1 MPRVR
6 DECRRDIAY
15 GTIARMKRWA
25 WLVLVV
31 AIACKKDK
39 AQEPPPAPGSASAVV
54 AADAAPAMT
63 APDPTGDPAFAA
75 YNAKDYAKCA
85 ELYAKQTTPDALYN
99 GACCAALAGNK
110 DDAFARL
117 DKVVAAGFRDVAHLA
132 QDTDLDSLHGDPRW
146 PKVVDAVKA
155 NVTKYEASIKEP
167 ALRKELLALREEDQ
181 AARSAMIKTE
191 MKDEAAKKRVEA
203 IDTKSTARMKEII
216 AKHGWPGKS
225 LVGEDGANT
234 AWLLVQHA
242 DKDVAFQKQCLA
254 LLEKAYKAGE
264 AKERDYAYLF
274 DRVAVAEGKPQRYGT
289 QFKDGKPQP
298 IEDEANVDA
307 RRKAIGLN
315 TMAEYK
321 QDMERMYGKKGG
333 AGSGS
338 GSAP

>member
-1 MPRVR
+1 MPTP
-6 DECRRDIAY
+6 A
-15 GTIARMKRWA
+15 
-25 WLVLVV
+25 V
-31 AIACKKDK
+31 ASGS
-39 AQEPPPAPGSASAVV
+39 APGSGS
-54 AADAAPAMT
+54 APAMT
-63 APDPTGDPAFAA
+63 PGDPMGDPAFAA
-75 YNAKDYAKCA
+75 YNAKDWAKCA

-99 GACCAALAGNK
+99 GACCAALDGKK

-117 DKVVAAGFRDVAHLA
+117 DKVVAAGFRDLAHIEK
-132 QDTDLDSLHGDPRW
+132 DTDLDSLHDDPRW
-146 PKVVDAVKA
+146 AKVLEGVKA
-155 NVTKYEASIKEP
+155 NVTKFEASIKEP

-181 AARSAMIKTE
+181 EARSAMIKTQ

-203 IDTKSTARMKEII
+203 IDTKATARMKEIV
-216 AKHGWPGKS
+216 AKYGWPGKS

-264 AKERDYAYLF
+264 ATERDYAYLF

-289 QFKDGKPQP
+289 QFRDGKPQP

-315 TMAEYK
+315 TMAEYAK
-321 QDMERMYGKKGG
+321 DMERMYG
-333 AGSGS
+333 
-338 GSAP
+338 SAAR